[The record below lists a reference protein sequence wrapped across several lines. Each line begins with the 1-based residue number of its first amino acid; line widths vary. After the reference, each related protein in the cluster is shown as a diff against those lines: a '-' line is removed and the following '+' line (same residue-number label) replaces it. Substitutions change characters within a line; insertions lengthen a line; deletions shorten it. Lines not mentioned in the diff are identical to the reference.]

1 MELAGS
7 LGVLMEMETTGVAV
21 VKMYPMS
28 MTGKT
33 WLSLSV
39 CAATLRTLL
48 TIWLPW
54 IEITIWTWV
63 ATEKPILAVATDPSF
78 QLVMVHDNL

>member
-1 MELAGS
+1 MELVGS
-7 LGVLMEMETTGVAV
+7 LGELIEMETTGVAV

-28 MTGKT
+28 ITGKT
-33 WLSLSV
+33 WLILLV
-39 CAATLRTLL
+39 CASTLRTLL

-54 IEITIWTWV
+54 MEITIWTW
-63 ATEKPILAVATDPSF
+63 AAAEKPVMGVVVPSF